1 MKKSA
6 KAVFAAACAL
16 TMCLTAGCAN
26 KAEVVLPDGQT
37 SQVEL
42 EKDGEVIDPF
52 QYFDITFSGFNGFGS
67 AVVNKK
73 ESCSFELDL
82 SKQNDLSNGDKITV
96 TVVTVADISP
106 DVISPAYKEI
116 EVTGLEEP
124 QELDPFEGLELQ
136 FDGISP
142 FTTVSF
148 NTAGCDK
155 VVADNIYF
163 STEANN
169 LSDGDTFTVTAEC
182 LHSAS
187 ELARWGYYI
196 KNKTKEYTVDNPAKY
211 ITSVDEADFTQL
223 NSDMDDYVEAM
234 ANSAVGDDCI
244 MNVYVMEY
252 SENKHITG
260 MNIQKINGI
269 EDMGGYMM
277 SLKSVGDMSN
287 TGVYNKYFRLYCVKF
302 FWAYESKY
310 HPDSGDEEL
319 YVAIGIDN
327 IYKDKDGNLK
337 FGNGQ
342 DFSSDMLYYMSEMT
356 EEELNSKHIVSEKG
370 SYNVTEID

>member
-1 MKKSA
+1 MKKSV
-6 KAVFAAACAL
+6 KVVFAAVCAL

-42 EKDGEVIDPF
+42 EKGSEVIDPF
-52 QYFDITFSGFNGFGS
+52 QYFDITFSGYNGFGS
-67 AVVNKK
+67 AVVNIK
-73 ESCSFELDL
+73 ESRGFELDL
-82 SKQNDLSNGDKITV
+82 SKQNNLSNGDKITATVSTV
-96 TVVTVADISP
+96 TDISP

-169 LSDGDTFTVTAEC
+169 LADGDTFTVTAEC
-182 LHSAS
+182 LHSTL

-211 ITSVDEADFTQL
+211 ITSVDEVDLTQL
-223 NSDMDDYVEAM
+223 NSDMDDYVEAKV
-234 ANSAVGDDCI
+234 NSAVGEYEI
-244 MNVYVMEY
+244 M
-252 SENKHITG
+252 
-260 MNIQKINGI
+260 KINIGNYNTGSFLSKISKINSI
-269 EDMGGYMM
+269 EDVGGYMM
-277 SLKSVGDMSN
+277 SLKSDNDMSN
-287 TGVYNKYFRLYCVKF
+287 TGVYNKYYKLYRVKF
-302 FWAYESKY
+302 SWSDNSK
-310 HPDSGDEEL
+310 SGDEEL
-319 YVAIGIDN
+319 YVAAGIDN

-342 DFSSDMLYYMSEMT
+342 DFSTDMLYYKSKMT

>member
-223 NSDMDDYVEAM
+223 NSDMDDYVEAE
-234 ANSAVGDDCI
+234 ANATIGEFKLLGI
-244 MNVYVMEY
+244 YVREY
-252 SENKHITG
+252 HPHDTIGYFDARLAKV
-260 MNIQKINGI
+260 NGI
-269 EDMGGYMM
+269 EDMGGYLM
-277 SLKSVGDMSN
+277 SLKSANDMSS
-287 TGVYNKYFRLYCVKF
+287 TGVYNKYYKLYRVDF
-302 FWAYESKY
+302 SWANNGLSE
-310 HPDSGDEEL
+310 SGDGSV
-319 YVAIGIDN
+319 YTVIGIDN
-327 IYKDKDGNLK
+327 LYIDKDGNLK